1 MRLGQPADVARAV
14 LYLASDEARWTTAVI
29 VPIDGGVMA

>member
-1 MRLGQPADVARAV
+1 MRLGHPADVARAV
-14 LYLASDEARWTTAVI
+14 IYLASDEARWTTAVI

>member
-1 MRLGQPADVARAV
+1 MRLGQPADVTRAV
-14 LYLASDEARWTTAVI
+14 LYLASDEPWWTTGAI